1 VSRALVIAALVLAG
15 LAAPA
20 SAQLNVNRRADLALP
35 VVLGPGQGAIV
46 VGFRRPDRLSAG
58 KSAAVAFTRYDVDA
72 RDLILQPRHARR
84 DGNTTTYN
92 VLAKSGDRNLPL
104 DHAVMVVSSGDYVLY
119 GATPGPTKQV
129 DNTFCLG
136 TATFRV
142 NPGEVVYFG
151 DITPYMLVEMEDGR
165 RANAMAYSSH
175 PDDARQALAGRPEL
189 AAAFRPAEIRNGATY
204 GCVAQAMLAYA
215 VPGAPFL
222 PPPVPGAAGTAGTPA
237 GAPDPGNAPPDPD
250 PEPDA
255 ALPQSGRSR

>member
-1 VSRALVIAALVLAG
+1 MRRALVIAALALAS
-15 LAAPA
+15 LAAPV

-35 VVLGPGQGAIV
+35 VVLGPGQGAIM

-58 KSAAVAFTRYDVDA
+58 KSAAVAFTRYNIEG

-84 DGNTTTYN
+84 DGDTTTYN

-104 DHAVMVVSSGDYVLY
+104 DHAVMVVSAGDYVLY
-119 GATPGPTKQV
+119 GATPGPAKQV

-136 TATFRV
+136 TAVFRV

-151 DITPYMLVEMEDGR
+151 DLTPYMLVEMADGH

-175 PDDARQALAGRPEL
+175 PEEARQALAGRPEL

-222 PPPVPGAAGTAGTPA
+222 PPPVPGAARTGAAPA
-237 GAPDPGNAPPDPD
+237 GAPDPGNAPPDPQ
-250 PEPDA
+250 PPA
-255 ALPQSGRSR
+255 NPHR

>member
-1 VSRALVIAALVLAG
+1 MRGASLLAALAFAG
-15 LAAPA
+15 LAGAA
-20 SAQLNVNRRADLALP
+20 SAQLNVNRRADLAQP

-46 VGFRRPDRLSAG
+46 VGFRRPDRRSAG
-58 KSAAVAFTRYDVDA
+58 KSAAIAFTRYNLEA

-84 DGNTTTYN
+84 DGDTNTYN

-104 DHAVMVVSSGDYVLY
+104 DHAVMIVSSGDYVLY
-119 GATPGPTKQV
+119 GATPGPARQV

-142 NPGEVVYFG
+142 NAGEVVYFG
-151 DITPYMLVEMEDGR
+151 DITPYILAEMEDGR

-175 PDDARQALAGRPEL
+175 PDEARQALAAHPEL
-189 AAAFRPAEIRNGATY
+189 AAAFRPAEISNGATY

-222 PPPVPGAAGTAGTPA
+222 PAPAPGAAGTAAAPA
-237 GAPDPGNAPPDPD
+237 GIPDPGSAPPDPA
-250 PEPDA
+250 PETA
-255 ALPQSGRSR
+255 APREGASR